1 VEEKYREEKMNQSED
16 KQAIDEEKKD
26 LPKFDSPTD
35 RDKAN
40 PSVSQ
45 AFLGAPIVHTGKGD
59 TF

>member
-1 VEEKYREEKMNQSED
+1 VTEKMNQSED